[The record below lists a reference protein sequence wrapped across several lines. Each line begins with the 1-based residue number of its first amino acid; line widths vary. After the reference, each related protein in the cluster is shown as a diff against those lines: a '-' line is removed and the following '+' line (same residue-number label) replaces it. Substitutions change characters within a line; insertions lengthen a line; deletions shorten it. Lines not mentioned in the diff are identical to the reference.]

1 MMKIHNNKFLG
12 RKAILISLGIFSAF
26 TFNACDAVSEE
37 TKNQAEI
44 AVGKVADEISN
55 AVSEESKHDVE
66 VAAGKVADELLTAAK
81 TKTGE
86 VIESTA
92 SALKE
97 KAAEFKSTADAPTLN
112 SADQN

>member
-12 RKAILISLGIFSAF
+12 RKAILISLGILSAF

-44 AVGKVADEISN
+44 AV
-55 AVSEESKHDVE
+55 
-66 VAAGKVADELLTAAK
+66 GKVADELLTAAK